1 MSSPGSP
8 TLSALHAPEPVDHQ
22 RRAPAGVRW
31 TLLFT
36 PPASGVENM
45 ALDEALMEHAR
56 RTGAWT
62 FRVYG
67 WSVPTLSLGRNQR
80 AAGAYD
86 REKLTE
92 LGIDV
97 VRRPTGGRAILHFH
111 EVTYAVAGPAEV
123 AGDLHESYARIN
135 RLLMSGLRLLGVE
148 AMVTGMP
155 RRASSPGLTPCFDH
169 PSDGELVVAGRKLA
183 GSAQWRS
190 DGALL
195 QHGSI
200 LVEDD
205 QSMVATLTT
214 EPVAR
219 PPAAATLREVLGY
232 APTLAQVA
240 DALFAAV
247 RSDDRSAQPIESDEQ
262 LRAIADRLAPR
273 YRDPEWTWRR

>member
-1 MSSPGSP
+1 MSFQGSP
-8 TLSALHAPEPVDHQ
+8 TLSASQAPEPVRDPGG
-22 RRAPAGVRW
+22 AVDW

-36 PPASGVENM
+36 PPVNGVENM

-135 RLLMSGLRLLGVE
+135 RLLLSGLRLLGVE
-148 AMVTGMP
+148 AMMTETP
-155 RRASSPGLTPCFDH
+155 RRASGPGLAPCFDH
-169 PSDGELVVAGRKLA
+169 PSAGELVVAGRKLA

-190 DGALL
+190 DGAIL

-205 QSMVATLTT
+205 QSMIATLTT

-219 PPAAATLREVLGY
+219 PPAAATLRGILGY
-232 APTLAQVA
+232 APTLEQVA

-247 RSDDRSAQPIESDEQ
+247 RAEDPSARSIESDEH
-262 LRAIADRLAPR
+262 LRAIAGELAPR

>member
-1 MSSPGSP
+1 M
-8 TLSALHAPEPVDHQ
+8 L
-22 RRAPAGVRW
+22 RARPAGAVNW

-86 REKLTE
+86 REKLSE

-135 RLLMSGLRLLGVE
+135 RLLLSGLRLLGVE
-148 AMVTGMP
+148 AMVTETP
-155 RRASSPGLTPCFDH
+155 RRASGPGLTPCFDH
-169 PSDGELVVAGRKLA
+169 PSAGELVVAGRKLA
-183 GSAQWRS
+183 GSAQWRT

-205 QSMVATLTT
+205 QSMVATLAT
-214 EPVAR
+214 ESVAR
-219 PPAAATLREVLGY
+219 PPAAATLREILGH
-232 APTLAQVA
+232 APTLEQVA
-240 DALFAAV
+240 AALFAAV
-247 RSDDRSAQPIESDEQ
+247 RAEDPSARPIECHEE
-262 LRAIADRLAPR
+262 LRALTGELAPR